1 MLLQFRFIFYNQ
13 TLLVA
18 LHVQPHASQH
28 LYMNIHAMNVSR
40 FHIFLCVQYASM
52 NVLTCTCSHY
62 RVSPVLYCLMY
73 ILVLALLF
81 CADNSFYKCYAD
93 KF

>member
-18 LHVQPHASQH
+18 LHVQPHASEH

-40 FHIFLCVQYASM
+40 FHIFMCTVCFYECTYLYMQSLLGKSCFVLSDVHTSAGSVILC
-52 NVLTCTCSHY
+52 
-62 RVSPVLYCLMY
+62 
-73 ILVLALLF
+73 
-81 CADNSFYKCYAD
+81 
-93 KF
+93 

>member
-40 FHIFLCVQYASM
+40 FHILM
-52 NVLTCTCSHY
+52 CTVCFYECTYLYMQSL
-62 RVSPVLYCLMY
+62 SPVLYCLMY

>member
-40 FHIFLCVQYASM
+40 FHIFMCTVCFYECTYLYMQSLPGKSCFVLSDVHTIAGSVILC
-52 NVLTCTCSHY
+52 
-62 RVSPVLYCLMY
+62 
-73 ILVLALLF
+73 
-81 CADNSFYKCYAD
+81 
-93 KF
+93 

>member
-40 FHIFLCVQYASM
+40 FHIFMCTVWSDVHTSAGSVILC
-52 NVLTCTCSHY
+52 
-62 RVSPVLYCLMY
+62 
-73 ILVLALLF
+73 
-81 CADNSFYKCYAD
+81 
-93 KF
+93 

>member
-40 FHIFLCVQYASM
+40 FHIFM
-52 NVLTCTCSHY
+52 CTVCFYECTYLYMHSL
-62 RVSPVLYCLMY
+62 SPVLYCLMY